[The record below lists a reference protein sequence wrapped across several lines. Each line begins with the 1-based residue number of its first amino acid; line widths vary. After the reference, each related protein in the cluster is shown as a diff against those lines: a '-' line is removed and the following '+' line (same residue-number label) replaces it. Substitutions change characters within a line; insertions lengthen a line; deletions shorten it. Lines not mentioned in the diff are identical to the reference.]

1 MQKLHKSEIALL
13 QPQELEEPLRTEVT
27 YYINGNKSAAEMH
40 YHSCV
45 EIGYCVKGNGIFF
58 INDRVVPFTQG
69 CVTYTVSYTHLTLPT
84 ILRV

>member
-45 EIGYCVKGNGIFF
+45 EIGYCVKGNGIFL
-58 INDRVVPFTQG
+58 
-69 CVTYTVSYTHLTLPT
+69 LT
-84 ILRV
+84 IV